1 MKQNRRSSNATS
13 DGSSPNAVRLGT
25 MLPKPTEKLA
35 VCEEQDNESENFE
48 FNPNRI
54 SDNAN
59 DEAIENFLSGNP
71 GAFAKPQEPPAKKT
85 PEPKEEA
92 EISGGGG
99 FNMTRWHD

>member
-1 MKQNRRSSNATS
+1 M
-13 DGSSPNAVRLGT
+13 
-25 MLPKPTEKLA
+25 
-35 VCEEQDNESENFE
+35 E

-59 DEAIENFLSGNP
+59 DDAIENFLEGNP
-71 GAFAKPQEPPAKKT
+71 NLFTKPPEKPAKASPK
-85 PEPKEEA
+85 PKKEET